1 MKNKRNFIVLSLP
14 RSRTAW
20 LSLYLTLAGLPC
32 EHELIAKSDSFES
45 AINKIKAEGIGC
57 CDTAQ
62 VFKLKELKD
71 ELNPKILVI
80 KRNVKDVID
89 SLSKI
94 GITGIDEFLIKQ
106 SELLD
111 QASMDEGTLTVRYE
125 DIDSRIEEI
134 YSYLSGELEFN
145 QEIYKKVKD
154 YNIKFNDL
162 IQFSKSLNYK
172 KVLNNYGL

>member
-1 MKNKRNFIVLSLP
+1 MKNKRNFIVLSFP

-32 EHELIAKSDSFES
+32 EHELIAKSDSFED
-45 AINKIKAEGIGC
+45 AISKIKTEGIGS

-62 VFKLKELKD
+62 VFRLKELKD
-71 ELNPKILVI
+71 KLNPRVLVI
-80 KRNVKDVID
+80 KRNVNDVIK

-94 GITGIDEFLIKQ
+94 GITGVDEMLKKQ
-106 SELLD
+106 SELLEK
-111 QASMDEGTLTVRYE
+111 ASMDEGTLTVRYE
-125 DIDSRIEEI
+125 DIDLRIEEM
-134 YSYLSGELEFN
+134 YSYLSGGLKFN

-154 YNIKFNDL
+154 YNIKFNNL
-162 IQFSKSLNYK
+162 IGFTSSLDRN